1 MMQLDSYIAE
11 LADLDDAEKLEWL
24 IEVSKELPPLSPER
38 QAEPLPAACRVPEC
52 QTAVY
57 LWVDVIDG
65 RVHVEADVPRNAPT
79 VRGLVTV
86 VVKGL
91 EGATVAEVRAIPD
104 DLLPKLGLT
113 TALGMQRQQG
123 LRGVVT
129 RIKRELRDS

>member
-1 MMQLDSYIAE
+1 MTLDDYIAE

-24 IEVSKELPPLSPER
+24 IEVSEELPPLSPGR

-91 EGATVAEVRAIPD
+91 EGATVNEVLAIPD

-123 LRGVVT
+123 LRGVVA
-129 RIKRELRDS
+129 RIKQKLRGS